1 MTFVSIPDNNLKNIK
16 EIFNKSD
23 LKIDR
28 IISKPLAENIN
39 QLNVNKNQKNFVSIN
54 FGNELTTISIC
65 QNSSLVFLKLFHL
78 VLT

>member
-28 IISKPLAENIN
+28 IISKPSRKY
-39 QLNVNKNQKNFVSIN
+39 QSVKCNKNQKNFVSIN